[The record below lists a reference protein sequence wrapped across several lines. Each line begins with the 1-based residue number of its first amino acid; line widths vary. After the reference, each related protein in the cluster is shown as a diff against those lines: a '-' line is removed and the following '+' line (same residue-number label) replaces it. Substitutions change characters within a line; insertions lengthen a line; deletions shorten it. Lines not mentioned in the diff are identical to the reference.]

1 MAETDT
7 IKSPKGGILL
17 HYGGQ
22 CMHVQPFPLLL
33 PAIYIYIYI
42 IEVSIACTVHYNNI
56 IMRMVIEVL
65 EYNSSCWND
74 NQ

>member
-22 CMHVQPFPLLL
+22 CMHVQPFSLLL
-33 PAIYIYIYI
+33 PAIYIYIAPPAQVATSDNYHLRKWNG
-42 IEVSIACTVHYNNI
+42 CT
-56 IMRMVIEVL
+56 
-65 EYNSSCWND
+65 S
-74 NQ
+74 

>member
-7 IKSPKGGILL
+7 IKMPKGGILL

-22 CMHVQPFPLLL
+22 CMHVQPFSLLL
-33 PAIYIYIYI
+33 SAIYIYHRSFHCLY
-42 IEVSIACTVHYNNI
+42 CTLYI